1 MAIYRILALD
11 GGGVRGTL
19 TATILQRLSEQ
30 VPGWLDEVDLIAGTS
45 TGGIL
50 ALGLARGLTPAELQ
64 ELYCDNCAEVF
75 DDSWLDNI
83 LDLGQVVGAQFSNKN
98 LAKMIDKVIG
108 PVRLDELEKRVLIS
122 AFDLDNEAEEALER
136 SWKPK
141 FFHNF
146 PGEDSDGHFLA
157 RDVALYTSAA
167 PSYFPAV
174 DGYIDGGV
182 VANNPSMAALAQVL
196 DYRADI
202 PERPLLNEVRLLSVG
217 TGKPLNFIH
226 TRRKYLDWGY
236 AHWVK
241 PILDIMMDGS
251 MGLADFQCQQLLGRH
266 QYLRINPVLTEAI
279 GLAAY
284 KKVDELMHIG
294 ETCDLTEAV
303 EWLENSWMETEALFE
318 LVPA

>member
-19 TATILQRLSEQ
+19 TATLLQKLSSE
-30 VPGWLDEVDLIAGTS
+30 VPGWLDKVDLIAGTS

-50 ALGLARGLTPAELQ
+50 ALGLARGLEPAELR
-64 ELYCDNCAEVF
+64 ELYCDNCSEVF

-83 LDLGQVVGAQFSNKN
+83 LDLGQIVGAQFSNRN

-108 PVRLDELEKRVLIS
+108 SVTLAELEKNVLIS
-122 AFDLDNEAEEALER
+122 AFDLDNEEVDLLKR
-136 SWKPK
+136 GWKPK

-146 PGEDSDGHFLA
+146 PGEDSDGHYLA
-157 RDVALYTSAA
+157 RDIALYTSAA

-196 DYRADI
+196 DERADI
-202 PERPLLNEVRLLSVG
+202 SNRPSLEEVRLLSIG
-217 TGKPLNFIH
+217 TGKPLHYIH

-251 MGLADFQCQQLLGRH
+251 MGLADFQCQQLLGH
-266 QYLRINPVLTEAI
+266 NQYLRINPVLTEAI

-284 KKVDELMHIG
+284 KKVDELVHIG
-294 ETCDLTEAV
+294 ETYDLTEAV
-303 EWLENSWMETEALFE
+303 TWLQTAWMNPVEVLET
-318 LVPA
+318 VPA